1 MPEIGLRGN
10 LKLLKGGVKMTLH
23 EEPRQHQDGYRWVM
37 LTLFVL
43 MSLFIWS
50 AWFAQAPLLETYW
63 GKVFHIGAATGNLLL
78 SLPGLVA
85 IILGVTTGRWVDTV
99 GAKKMLGIGA
109 ICALIGFGLRP
120 LFMTSFTTQAVLTT
134 IAGYGICCLTACLG
148 PLMIQ
153 WFGHQNAH
161 TYISIGAAS
170 FFIGGGLGIIVTVAL
185 LGPLGITG
193 TFWLYSIL
201 ILAIT
206 ALWWILARQRETG
219 QAAAKPSFASEFKT
233 VMQTPSAW
241 INLVVAMFLG
251 GATVYAIGFLP
262 GQMVGADKLTPALA
276 GTIAGLFPIA
286 MGCGMILLSSLAG
299 KWGSRFTA
307 LIFLAITII
316 VWLVYLSIPSWGIG
330 GLILVAILFGLFFE
344 VPWTLAFSLQESMP
358 GVTPVNMGVA
368 AGAYTVGTNFG
379 VFVLPLV
386 LGLFQVHFGLSG
398 GSWSL
403 FVALLVALLA
413 LLMVKEKRA

>member
-1 MPEIGLRGN
+1 
-10 LKLLKGGVKMTLH
+10 MTHH
-23 EEPRQHQDGYRWVM
+23 EESLQTDSYRWVM

-50 AWFAQAPLLETYW
+50 AWFAQAPLLGTYW
-63 GKVFHIGAATGNLLL
+63 GAKFHIGAATGNLLL

-85 IILGVTTGRWVDTV
+85 IFLGVTTGRWTDTI

-120 LFMTSFTTQAVLTT
+120 LFMTSFATQAVLTT

-161 TYISIGAAS
+161 TYISIGASA

-185 LGPLGITG
+185 LGSLGITG

-206 ALWWILARQRETG
+206 ALWWILARQKETG
-219 QAAAKPSFASEFKT
+219 PAAAKPSFASEFKK
-233 VMQTPSAW
+233 VMQAPSAW
-241 INLVVAMFLG
+241 INLVVAVFLG
-251 GATVYAIGFLP
+251 GATVFAIGFLP
-262 GQMVGADKLTPALA
+262 GQMAAANKLTPALG

-286 MGCGMILLSSLAG
+286 MGVGLILLSSLAG
-299 KWGSRFTA
+299 YWGRKGTT
-307 LIFLAITII
+307 LIFLVIALI
-316 VWLVYLSIPSWGIG
+316 VWLVYLSRASWGIG
-330 GLILVAILFGLFFE
+330 ALILVAILFGLFFE

-368 AGAYTVGTNFG
+368 AGAYTVGTNLG
-379 VFVLPLV
+379 VFVLPLIMGSFV
-386 LGLFQVHFGLSG
+386 DRFGLPG

-403 FVALLVALLA
+403 FIALLVALLA
-413 LLMVKEKRA
+413 MLLVKDKRA

>member
-1 MPEIGLRGN
+1 
-10 LKLLKGGVKMTLH
+10 MTPY
-23 EEPRQHQDGYRWVM
+23 EESMHKDGYRWVM

-43 MSLFIWS
+43 MSLIIWS

-78 SLPGLVA
+78 SLPGLVS
-85 IILGVTTGRWVDTV
+85 IILGVSTGRWVDTF
-99 GAKKMLGIGA
+99 GTKKLLGIGA
-109 ICALIGFGLRP
+109 ICSLIGFGLRP
-120 LFMTSFTTQAVLTT
+120 LFMTSFITQAVLTT
-134 IAGYGICCLTACLG
+134 IAGYGICCLTANLA

-161 TYISIGAAS
+161 TYISIGASA

-185 LGPLGITG
+185 LGPLGISG
-193 TFWLYSIL
+193 VFWLYSIL

-206 ALWWILARQRETG
+206 ALWWILARTKETG
-219 QAAAKPSFASEFKT
+219 SVAAKPSFASEFKT
-233 VMQTPSAW
+233 IMQSPSAW
-241 INLVVAMFLG
+241 INLVAAVFLG
-251 GATVYAIGFLP
+251 GATVFAIGFLP
-262 GQMVGADKLTPALA
+262 TQMAVANKLTPAL
-276 GTIAGLFPIA
+276 GGIIAGLFPIA
-286 MGCGMILLSSLAG
+286 MGVGLILLAPLAG
-299 KWGSRFTA
+299 YWGRKASS
-307 LIFLAITII
+307 LIFLVITLI
-316 VWLVYLSIPSWGIG
+316 VWLVYLSRASWGIG
-330 GLILVAILFGLFFE
+330 ALILAAILFGLFFE

-368 AGAYTVGTNFG
+368 AGAYTVGTNLG
-379 VFVLPLV
+379 VFVLPLIMGSFV
-386 LGLFQVHFGLSG
+386 DRLGLSG